1 MFGWG
6 LNEEGQ
12 IGIGKDS
19 KIVSKPTLIG
29 IDDVID
35 ISCGDAHNLALCIS
49 DGESK
54 VIYNILLL
62 LLFNSFYFFHLISFS
77 SSSFSSSSAIY
88 F

>member
-54 VIYNILLL
+54 VIYNIYYYYYLILSF
-62 LLFNSFYFFHLISFS
+62 LFI
-77 SSSFSSSSAIY
+77 
-88 F
+88 

>member
-54 VIYNILLL
+54 VIYI
-62 LLFNSFYFFHLISFS
+62 I
-77 SSSFSSSSAIY
+77 IIIII
-88 F
+88 